1 MSYVNTVDQ
10 MFSMRSSGDVEGF
23 FSYNAV
29 VVTPAPWCHVL
40 RSRFTVL
47 CVPLLR
53 LLWSLV
59 VPCAYL
65 SLVLTLV
72 LLLLLLGVR
81 MWLQGQRK
89 ARRAQDGGPAVAFFH
104 PYCNAGG
111 GGERVLWCSLRALMH
126 RYRVHLS
133 VCHTV

>member
-1 MSYVNTVDQ
+1 
-10 MFSMRSSGDVEGF
+10 MFG
-23 FSYNAV
+23 
-29 VVTPAPWCHVL
+29 P
-40 RSRFTVL
+40 L
-47 CVPLLR
+47 CPPLLR

-81 MWLQGQRK
+81 MWLQGRRK
-89 ARRAQDGGPAVAFFH
+89 ARRAEDGGPAVAFFH

-111 GGERVLWCSLRALMH
+111 GGERVLWCSLRALMN
-126 RYRVHLS
+126 RY
-133 VCHTV
+133 TTWGGE